1 MWVCKKC
8 TEKIDNQFD
17 ACWNCGW
24 EKERINFK
32 KNLEKENSNKQRKKL
47 IVTESQNLDGI
58 EHINKSSRL
67 KICKDCGAEVSKK
80 ADACPS
86 CGAKLNQGRRLFSE
100 FFSYIL
106 TLIILGVIALTY
118 IGLLTGESQKT
129 ETDLKKELTEKCN
142 EALRSAPQGIDKKS
156 FLASCIQG
164 GLFQLRNQGQLK

>member
-32 KNLEKENSNKQRKKL
+32 KNLGKENLNKQRKKL
-47 IVTESQNLDGI
+47 VVTESQNLDSI
-58 EHINKSSRL
+58 EQRNKSSRL

-86 CGAKLNQGRRLFSE
+86 CGAKLNQGRRWFSE
-100 FFSYIL
+100 FFSNIV

-118 IGLLTGESQKT
+118 IGLFAGESQKT
-129 ETDLKKELTEKCN
+129 ESDLKKELTEKCN
-142 EALRSAPQGIDKKS
+142 EAVTLTQQGVYEKS

-164 GLFQLRNQGQLK
+164 GLIQLRNQGQLK